1 MNAVTPDITQKRIE
15 VTRADLHADLRLSCP
30 MPATT
35 LWNMHPRVYLPI
47 AVEKEVQCPYCS
59 TIYVLKD

>member
-1 MNAVTPDITQKRIE
+1 MNAATTPDTTQKRIE
-15 VTRADLHADLRLSCP
+15 VSRADLRLSCP
-30 MPATT
+30 MPATP

-47 AVEKEVQCPYCS
+47 EVEGEVQCPYCS